1 MVALTSLRTCI
12 QRFRTSHP
20 IRSMWSLLDVSMS
33 RWCTIASCNS
43 SLWIGPVGRCDR
55 TSLPTP
61 TRNWLRSSST
71 TNRFVFYTDFAIQ
84 MHYPSSYIISIHT
97 KDTTRT
103 SKVEK
108 LLQLVFHECQKRGIP
123 PSEQSQFI
131 HNVDLLSPMNPSS

>member
-1 MVALTSLRTCI
+1 MAVLTSLRICI
-12 QRFRTSHP
+12 RRFRTSHP
-20 IRSMWSLLDVSMS
+20 IRSMWSLLGASMF

-43 SLWIGPVGRCDR
+43 SLQIRPVGRCDR
-55 TSLPTP
+55 TSPPTP
-61 TRNWLRSSST
+61 TRNWRRSSST
-71 TNRFVFYTDFAIQ
+71 TSRFVFHTDFDTQ

>member
-61 TRNWLRSSST
+61 TRNWRRSSST
-71 TNRFVFYTDFAIQ
+71 TSRFVFYKDFAIQ
-84 MHYPSSYIISIHT
+84 MPLFLHHFDPHEGHHADLQSGETVATRVSRVSETRDPPIGAIAIHPQC
-97 KDTTRT
+97 R
-103 SKVEK
+103 
-108 LLQLVFHECQKRGIP
+108 P
-123 PSEQSQFI
+123 P
-131 HNVDLLSPMNPSS
+131 LSNEP